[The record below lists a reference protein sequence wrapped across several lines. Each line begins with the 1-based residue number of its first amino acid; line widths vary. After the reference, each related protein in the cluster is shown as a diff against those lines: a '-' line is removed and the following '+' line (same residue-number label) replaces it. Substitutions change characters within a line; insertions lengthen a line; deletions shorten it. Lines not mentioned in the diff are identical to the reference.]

1 MISDERDWKGKILKI
16 LEELE
21 NGKEKRN
28 FFFLFI
34 LCNGFKWEVLQER
47 ENERLVWR
55 EEKFREKRKII
66 ISLIILMNLKN
77 LIHTQISI

>member
-1 MISDERDWKGKILKI
+1 MIWDERDWKGKILKI

-21 NGKEKRN
+21 NGKGKRN

-47 ENERLVWR
+47 ENERDWYG
-55 EEKFREKRKII
+55 EKR
-66 ISLIILMNLKN
+66 NFVRRGR
-77 LIHTQISI
+77 